1 MKTQARTK
9 KRNLWRNVL
18 DGLRSAAKI
27 IRSKFEAKG
36 KSFQPFPK
44 EAPH

>member
-9 KRNLWRNVL
+9 KRNLRRDVL
-18 DGLRSAAKI
+18 DWLRSAAKI
-27 IRSKFEAKG
+27 IRSKFAEKG
-36 KSFQPFPK
+36 KSFQSFPN

>member
-1 MKTQARTK
+1 MKMQTRTK

-27 IRSKFEAKG
+27 IRSKFAAKG
-36 KSFQPFPK
+36 ESFQPFPN

>member
-27 IRSKFEAKG
+27 IRRKFAEKG
-36 KSFQPFPK
+36 NSFQPFPN